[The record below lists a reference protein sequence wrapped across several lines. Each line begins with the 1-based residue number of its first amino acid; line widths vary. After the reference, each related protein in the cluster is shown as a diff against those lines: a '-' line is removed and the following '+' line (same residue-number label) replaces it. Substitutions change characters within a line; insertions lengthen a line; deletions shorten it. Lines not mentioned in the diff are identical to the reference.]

1 MQLENNPYK
10 LYNYELYMLHNY
22 DLSVLITCGKLVIA
36 KEEKIILSLG
46 QTGYFL
52 WATLYF
58 VFYSNELWYCYRN
71 REEDHAK
78 NW

>member
-52 WATLYF
+52 
-58 VFYSNELWYCYRN
+58 
-71 REEDHAK
+71 
-78 NW
+78 